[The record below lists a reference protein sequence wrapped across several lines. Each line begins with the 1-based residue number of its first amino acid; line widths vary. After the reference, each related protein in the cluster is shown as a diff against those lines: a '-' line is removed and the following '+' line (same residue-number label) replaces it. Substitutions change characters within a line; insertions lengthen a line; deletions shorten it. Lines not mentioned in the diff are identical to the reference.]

1 MDTTYHSNISVETLS
16 LLDCDV
22 RNFDF
27 NHPIKNIFFDNIE
40 YIRKLDAS
48 GKARPCILDNV
59 ERSLLYHTCYLG
71 FDQFECTNCDN
82 WNIIPHSCHSRFCNA
97 CGVKYA
103 KQLAA
108 KATTA
113 LIDTLS
119 LLFPK
124 NLETGSDRLVLDSI
138 YCLLLLET
146 PFPFLPINLLLIN
159 SKKKL
164 SDTHYKFKDIPVHNE
179 FGMFATIH
187 TFGKDLKWNP
197 HIHCLIPELIY
208 SLKKDKIKTFH
219 HFNFTKLR
227 KTFQFELIRLIQEA
241 GGLMKPEEKNRLYKK
256 HPKGF
261 YANASKKTLD
271 KVHALLGIKKNKD
284 YSRETR
290 TKALKNKLNK
300 LKYRTHLIDSFNR
313 DPIQCK
319 CGAIMQYTYTYNP
332 FKDKRNDRTYRKR
345 CIDGMMRMYK
355 RRI

>member
-1 MDTTYHSNISVETLS
+1 MDTTYHSNIPVETLS

-27 NHPIKNIFFDNIE
+27 IHPIKNIFFDNID

-124 NLETGSDRLVLDSI
+124 NLETGSDRIVLDSI
-138 YCLLLLET
+138 FCLLLLET
-146 PFPFLPINLLLIN
+146 QFLFLPKNLLPIN
-159 SKKKL
+159 SKKN
-164 SDTHYKFKDIPVHNE
+164 YRIP
-179 FGMFATIH
+179 T
-187 TFGKDLKWNP
+187 
-197 HIHCLIPELIY
+197 IY
-208 SLKKDKIKTFH
+208 SKIFL
-219 HFNFTKLR
+219 FVMNL
-227 KTFQFELIRLIQEA
+227 A
-241 GGLMKPEEKNRLYKK
+241 
-256 HPKGF
+256 
-261 YANASKKTLD
+261 
-271 KVHALLGIKKNKD
+271 
-284 YSRETR
+284 
-290 TKALKNKLNK
+290 
-300 LKYRTHLIDSFNR
+300 
-313 DPIQCK
+313 
-319 CGAIMQYTYTYNP
+319 
-332 FKDKRNDRTYRKR
+332 
-345 CIDGMMRMYK
+345 
-355 RRI
+355 